1 MNAIKTEFMAHSDLF
16 EKMRPKMEAA
26 ANRILTAIQR
36 NQRIVVKH
44 HNDCDGF
51 CSGLALESAIIPII
65 KSVNSRRT
73 AVNEKFKRMA
83 SFSPFY
89 NVEDAIK
96 DVASFLSIGSKFD
109 EEMPLVILTD
119 LGSGPENIL
128 PIKQLKA
135 FGCDV
140 IVIDHHPVDS
150 IVDSLVDYHINPH
163 LFDFPNEL
171 SAGILCSEISR
182 MLYTVNSDYI
192 KTIAAV
198 SAISDRVEEQYAT
211 AYIES
216 SPYDKATLQQIG
228 RSMDFVVYHLRN
240 MDATEILDVL
250 LGKQSKQQQTKL
262 LELYTEELQKREA
275 IVIEQA
281 MPLVVIEK
289 IGATFVATLP
299 VDQLQIKDNYPRMG
313 IVVDIVKE
321 KLLSDG
327 KISAPFVMFGT
338 TPILQLCRA
347 SDDSA
352 FDFPTL
358 LKLVQTEV
366 PLSFAEGGGHPHA
379 GTFRY
384 VETQR
389 VPVHAI
395 VRDYVSK
402 L

>member
-1 MNAIKTEFMAHSDLF
+1 MKAIKIEYMAHKELF

-26 ANRILTAIQR
+26 ANRILAAIER

-51 CSGLALESAIIPII
+51 CSGIALESAIVPII
-65 KSVNSRRT
+65 KSVNTRRT
-73 AVNEKFKRMA
+73 AVNEKFKRMP

-96 DVASFLSIGSKFD
+96 DVASFLSIQSKFD

-119 LGSGPENIL
+119 LGSGPENVL

-140 IVIDHHPVDS
+140 IVVDHHPVDPE
-150 IVDSLVDYHINPH
+150 VDALVDYHINPH

-171 SAGILCSEISR
+171 SAGILCSELSR
-182 MLYTVNSDYI
+182 MLYTVPSDYI

-198 SAISDRVEEQYAT
+198 SAIADRVEEQYAS
-211 AYIES
+211 AYIS
-216 SPYDKATLQQIG
+216 LCPYEKEVLQQIG

-250 LGKQSKQQQTKL
+250 LGKQSKSLQTKL
-262 LELYTEELQKREA
+262 LALYTEELQKREA
-275 IVIEQA
+275 IVLEQA
-281 MPLVVIEK
+281 MPLVHVTQL
-289 IGATFVATLP
+289 GNTSVATLP

-321 KLLSDG
+321 KLLADG

-389 VPVHAI
+389 ES
-395 VRDYVSK
+395 VRAVVLDYVKK